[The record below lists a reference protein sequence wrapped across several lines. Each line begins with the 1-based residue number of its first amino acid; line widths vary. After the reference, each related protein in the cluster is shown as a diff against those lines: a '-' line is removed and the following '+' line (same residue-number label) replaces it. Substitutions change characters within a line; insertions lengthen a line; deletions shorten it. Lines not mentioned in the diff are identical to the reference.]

1 MTELHI
7 TVPMPPSFANA
18 SGRSRHWRT
27 VAREKRR
34 YLNLLD
40 GLWLSKQIP
49 EAPAVPLGKVQIT
62 ATMYVG
68 GQHDQDNLV
77 SRCKWPIDWI
87 ATRGFVKNDRHVEW
101 HSFPRQVVKRGQ
113 EYRIEFVLREIL

>member
-7 TVPMPPSFANA
+7 TVPMPPPLSNA

-27 VAREKRR
+27 VAREKRN

-40 GLWLSKQIP
+40 GLWLAKRMP
-49 EAPAVPLGKVQIT
+49 AAPVPPLRRVQLT

-68 GQHDQDNLV
+68 ARHDQDNLV

-87 ATRGFVKNDRHVEW
+87 ATRGFVKNDRDVEW
-101 HSFPRQVVKRGQ
+101 HSFPKQIVQRGQ